1 MHTRAG
7 LALGLFLA
15 AGLYA
20 QESMQIYRID
30 FGDGAKAFALSA
42 PKLEGGTYLYRGW
55 PDGAFVRV
63 KKETV
68 RDIVPWTKNPVQDI
82 AYRIDVLPS
91 GHYLSRDNPVLK
103 GSTYVFRTSR
113 GGTVVSVRQAD
124 VQKITKLT
132 GSDAFWAEQG
142 TRGEVTLGT
151 LAMSGGSS
159 QAGPS
164 NLTAVPAGHGGG
176 AGPRLAPQPTN
187 WLYQGQPGVTDAWAP
202 ASATVGS
209 PGDVPRLPAAT
220 DGQPAPQ

>member
-1 MHTRAG
+1 M
-7 LALGLFLA
+7 
-15 AGLYA
+15 
-20 QESMQIYRID
+20 
-30 FGDGAKAFALSA
+30 
-42 PKLEGGTYLYRGW
+42 
-55 PDGAFVRV
+55 
-63 KKETV
+63 
-68 RDIVPWTKNPVQDI
+68 
-82 AYRIDVLPS
+82 
-91 GHYLSRDNPVLK
+91 
-103 GSTYVFRTSR
+103 
-113 GGTVVSVRQAD
+113 SVRQAD

-164 NLTAVPAGHGGG
+164 NLTAVSSSRGD

-187 WLYQGQPGVTDAWAP
+187 WLYQGQPGVTDGWAP